1 MIVPDSNFEE
11 LSVYKNRE
19 RLSNLFEI
27 EEITNYQNIVYNE
40 KISYKKIYKIG
51 NMLFGAFVLNN
62 SGDAIFHYDEVLI
75 TFPFKSKTEYRS
87 ASFGGKEF
95 TFIVFENKNTI
106 NYLTPNGIPVGGTI
120 CNFYFFI

>member
-1 MIVPDSNFEE
+1 MNNILQFVLLCLDY
-11 LSVYKNRE
+11 L
-19 RLSNLFEI
+19 LSNLVSLQVL
-27 EEITNYQNIVYNE
+27 TNSKDIVINE
-40 KISYKKIYKIG
+40 KITHHTIYKLG
-51 NMLFGAFVLNN
+51 NMVFGSFVLKN
-62 SGDAIFHYDEVLI
+62 SEDVIFQYNEALI

-87 ASFGGKEF
+87 ASVGGKEF